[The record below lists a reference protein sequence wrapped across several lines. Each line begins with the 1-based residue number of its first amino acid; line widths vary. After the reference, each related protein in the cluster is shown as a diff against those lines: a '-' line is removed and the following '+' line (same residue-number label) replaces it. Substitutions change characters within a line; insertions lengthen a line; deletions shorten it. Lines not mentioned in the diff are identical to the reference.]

1 MSDRAVSSLHR
12 IVMSL
17 KSVSLIGGED
27 ARMAIVNR
35 IKKLTNN
42 PTRGCRKA
50 NFEKLTGEYYSL
62 LIWDYRVYFKI
73 EESRVVILEIIV
85 DKETSTAV

>member
-27 ARMAIVNR
+27 ARTAVVHR

-42 PTRGCRKA
+42 PAKGCRKA
-50 NFEKLTGEYYSL
+50 NFEKLAGEYYSL

-73 EESRVVILEIIV
+73 EESRVVVLEIIV
-85 DKETSTAV
+85 DKETSSSI